1 MAETKSYRISEETQ
15 KRLEEL
21 SAEIGGNKDRVFNA
35 LMDTYAI
42 QRETSNT
49 AEDSRERIER
59 FQQYAQYLVE
69 AYIDSLKDVSAA
81 EDRIRTEFRAQ
92 LQTQADAV
100 ISYKKQSEEAEKIAS
115 EALQKASVL
124 KETAVTEKE
133 RLEMQITGLETELA
147 AAREKISAMEEICG
161 GYKAQIAALRTAES
175 ERDHYRDLIQEMQ
188 KKSKEA
194 EAQITRL
201 QQKMQEEENEYR
213 SRSEA
218 EKETARA
225 RESELREHFEVRI
238 EQLRAEYTK
247 KENSLHSDKDH
258 LYQMILSMQKESARE
273 LKVKEE
279 EIAEWKRQLS
289 ILQVNQKTI
298 IEDEMQS
305 RESTIGKN
313 EVPNRKSTISESEEQ
328 DETLAISEG
337 REQDQNRA
345 EPVNP

>member
-1 MAETKSYRISEETQ
+1 
-15 KRLEEL
+15 
-21 SAEIGGNKDRVFNA
+21 
-35 LMDTYAI
+35 
-42 QRETSNT
+42 
-49 AEDSRERIER
+49 
-59 FQQYAQYLVE
+59 
-69 AYIDSLKDVSAA
+69 
-81 EDRIRTEFRAQ
+81 
-92 LQTQADAV
+92 
-100 ISYKKQSEEAEKIAS
+100 
-115 EALQKASVL
+115 
-124 KETAVTEKE
+124 
-133 RLEMQITGLETELA
+133 MQIAGLKAELA
-147 AAREKISAMEEICG
+147 AAAEKAIATEEICS
-161 GYKAQIAALRTAES
+161 GYKAQIAALRTVES

-201 QQKMQEEENEYR
+201 QQKMQEEENGYR

-258 LYQMILSMQKESARE
+258 LYQMILSMQQESARE
-273 LKVKEE
+273 LKAKEE

-289 ILQVNQKTI
+289 ILQVNQKTN

-328 DETLAISEG
+328 DETLTISEG
-337 REQDQNRA
+337 REQDQSRA

>member
-1 MAETKSYRISEETQ
+1 
-15 KRLEEL
+15 
-21 SAEIGGNKDRVFNA
+21 
-35 LMDTYAI
+35 
-42 QRETSNT
+42 
-49 AEDSRERIER
+49 
-59 FQQYAQYLVE
+59 
-69 AYIDSLKDVSAA
+69 
-81 EDRIRTEFRAQ
+81 
-92 LQTQADAV
+92 
-100 ISYKKQSEEAEKIAS
+100 
-115 EALQKASVL
+115 
-124 KETAVTEKE
+124 
-133 RLEMQITGLETELA
+133 MQE
-147 AAREKISAMEEICG
+147 
-161 GYKAQIAALRTAES
+161 
-175 ERDHYRDLIQEMQ
+175 
-188 KKSKEA
+188 KSKEA
-194 EAQITRL
+194 EAQITIL
-201 QQKMQEEENEYR
+201 QQKMQEEENGYR

-258 LYQMILSMQKESARE
+258 LYQMILSMQQESARE
-273 LKVKEE
+273 LKAKEE

-289 ILQVNQKTI
+289 ILQVNKKTI

-328 DETLAISEG
+328 DETLTISEG

>member
-35 LMDTYAI
+35 LMVPMP

-100 ISYKKQSEEAEKIAS
+100 ISYKKQSEEAEKKAS
-115 EALQKASVL
+115 EAIQKASSL
-124 KETAVTEKE
+124 KETSAAEKE
-133 RLEMQITGLETELA
+133 RLEMQIAGLKAELA
-147 AAREKISAMEEICG
+147 AAAEKAIATEEICS
-161 GYKAQIAALRTAES
+161 GYKAQIAALRTVES

-188 KKSKEA
+188 KNPKRRKRRSPDYSRKCRKKKTDIEVEVKRKRKPQEPVSQNCANISKCG
-194 EAQITRL
+194 
-201 QQKMQEEENEYR
+201 
-213 SRSEA
+213 
-218 EKETARA
+218 
-225 RESELREHFEVRI
+225 I

>member
-1 MAETKSYRISEETQ
+1 
-15 KRLEEL
+15 
-21 SAEIGGNKDRVFNA
+21 
-35 LMDTYAI
+35 
-42 QRETSNT
+42 
-49 AEDSRERIER
+49 
-59 FQQYAQYLVE
+59 
-69 AYIDSLKDVSAA
+69 
-81 EDRIRTEFRAQ
+81 
-92 LQTQADAV
+92 
-100 ISYKKQSEEAEKIAS
+100 
-115 EALQKASVL
+115 
-124 KETAVTEKE
+124 
-133 RLEMQITGLETELA
+133 MQIAGLKAELA
-147 AAREKISAMEEICG
+147 AAAEKAIATEEICS
-161 GYKAQIAALRTAES
+161 GYKAQIAALRTVES

-201 QQKMQEEENEYR
+201 QQKMQEEENGYR

-328 DETLAISEG
+328 DETLTISEG

-345 EPVNP
+345 EPVTP